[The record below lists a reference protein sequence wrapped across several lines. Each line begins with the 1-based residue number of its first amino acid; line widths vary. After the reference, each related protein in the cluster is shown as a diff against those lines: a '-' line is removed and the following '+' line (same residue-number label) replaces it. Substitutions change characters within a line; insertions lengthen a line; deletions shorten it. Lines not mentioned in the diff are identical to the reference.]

1 MSQGGYVT
9 LVGFVAQDPIQR
21 PTKNGVLVTDLRVGT
36 TPRVRDQVTN
46 EWRDGD
52 TSYYDVS
59 CWRRLGENVRAS
71 LRKGDP
77 VMIKGKFRS
86 RTFTD
91 KNGVSRTV
99 IDIVADTVGHDMNRG
114 VANYLRLHRPV
125 TTEGGSV
132 AATPQDMADGRE
144 LTEDQDLLD
153 DEAIEHFGR
162 ELAGLG
168 EAEVTTQDLEE
179 DEATDATASSAP
191 SAPF

>member
-21 PTKNGVLVTDLRVGT
+21 PTKNGVLVTDLRVGA
-36 TPRVRDQVTN
+36 TPRVQDRVTN
-46 EWRDGD
+46 EWRDGI

-59 CWRRLGENVRAS
+59 CWRRLGEHVRAS

-91 KNGVSRTV
+91 KNGVTRTV

-114 VANYLRLHRPV
+114 VANYLRQPRPV
-125 TTEGGSV
+125 
-132 AATPQDMADGRE
+132 AADADPAAGTPQDMTDDRE
-144 LTEDQDLLD
+144 MPEDRDLID
-153 DEAIEHFGR
+153 DEAIEQFGR
-162 ELAGLG
+162 ELDGLG
-168 EAEVTTQDLEE
+168 GTEVATQALEE
-179 DEATDATASSAP
+179 GETADATASAP
-191 SAPF
+191 AVPF